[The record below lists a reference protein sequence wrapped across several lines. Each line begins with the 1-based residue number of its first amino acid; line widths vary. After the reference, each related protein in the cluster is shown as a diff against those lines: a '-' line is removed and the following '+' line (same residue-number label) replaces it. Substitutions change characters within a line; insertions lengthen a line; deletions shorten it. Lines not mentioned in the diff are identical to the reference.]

1 MESPSKLWWIYAL
14 LSAFFAALTTIFAK
28 VGVENVN
35 SNLAT
40 AIRTVVIL
48 VVAWGIVFAEGN
60 ASKVLEISDLTLL
73 FLLLSGVATGLSW
86 IFYFRALQI
95 GKASLVAPID
105 KSSLIL
111 VLLFSAAFL
120 GEPLTLR
127 SILGTC
133 LIVSGTLVLILF

>member
-1 MESPSKLWWIYAL
+1 MESSSKLWWIYAL

-35 SNLAT
+35 SNVAT

-60 ASKVLEISDLTLL
+60 ASRVLEISARTLL
-73 FLLLSGVATGLSW
+73 FLLLSGLATGLSW

-105 KSSLIL
+105 KSSLVL

-120 GEPLTLR
+120 GEPFSLR

-133 LIVSGTLVLILF
+133 LILGGSLVLILF